1 MPDDFIKSVNERSIN
16 KSKHFSNSLSYF
28 FGLEDFLKKVEI
40 AKIINSGLIK
50 SIKTIGIGEIIDDE
64 IRNYDLIKLKSSNQ
78 YLDILIDSR

>member
-1 MPDDFIKSVNERSIN
+1 M
-16 KSKHFSNSLSYF
+16 
-28 FGLEDFLKKVEI
+28 

-78 YLDILIDSR
+78 YLMIQLQLLMKTKI